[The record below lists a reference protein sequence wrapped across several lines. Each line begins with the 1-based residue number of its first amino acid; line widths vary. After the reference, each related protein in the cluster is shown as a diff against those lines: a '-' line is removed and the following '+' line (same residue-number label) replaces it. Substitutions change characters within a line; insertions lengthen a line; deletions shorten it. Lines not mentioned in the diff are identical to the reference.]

1 MPPRSPTTVGMA
13 VETTVISIAAIERLS
28 KSEMTVSGRF
38 VFIERTRCGIRDR
51 GATFSSIRASPPDL
65 RRTATSSLPALKPT
79 GRYFAT
85 AKPESATAFSRSA
98 GFVLVSSY
106 FTITWP
112 FSRSAE
118 ADSTPLT
125 CLSLA
130 SVFAG
135 HFSHFQ
141 PLTLMVSVFTFARA
155 AVLEASANANT
166 IDDVFMSSPSRE
178 TPRHLSLCRAPVSMV
193 RPASSFANGSR
204 SAMMPGPRFPGGC
217 MRKIPRRTVLGWGLG
232 VAAGRALGQAAKVEP
247 VFKPEKDASLR
258 LLRWS
263 GFVKSD
269 EELWNANTKKFTEAT
284 GVPVSVEYIT
294 WEDVRPKAALAANLG
309 TGPDII
315 MGWYDDPHIYPQK
328 LVDVSDVAEGLGK
341 QLGGWYDVARTYGY
355 SNTIAIAQKP
365 SLEAIAYVQ
374 ELYAQMVPGVGSWL
388 DPNNN
393 RAFLAGEISLTN
405 NGISIYYAAKKD
417 FPQIAE
423 DINHSPFPIGPVGRA
438 TELAN
443 FSQAFI
449 FKHSRFPN
457 AAKEYI
463 RFMLSP
469 DQAGPWVRSE
479 EHTSE
484 LQSPCNLVCRLLL
497 EKKKKKNYEAYIE
510 TY

>member
-51 GATFSSIRASPPDL
+51 GATFSSIRASPPEL

-178 TPRHLSLCRAPVSMV
+178 TPRAPIALPSAGV
-193 RPASSFANGSR
+193 NGETR
-204 SAMMPGPRFPGGC
+204 VQLRKWIAKRNDAGPRFPGGC

-258 LLRWS
+258 LLRW
-263 GFVKSD
+263 
-269 EELWNANTKKFTEAT
+269 
-284 GVPVSVEYIT
+284 
-294 WEDVRPKAALAANLG
+294 
-309 TGPDII
+309 
-315 MGWYDDPHIYPQK
+315 
-328 LVDVSDVAEGLGK
+328 
-341 QLGGWYDVARTYGY
+341 
-355 SNTIAIAQKP
+355 
-365 SLEAIAYVQ
+365 
-374 ELYAQMVPGVGSWL
+374 
-388 DPNNN
+388 
-393 RAFLAGEISLTN
+393 
-405 NGISIYYAAKKD
+405 
-417 FPQIAE
+417 
-423 DINHSPFPIGPVGRA
+423 
-438 TELAN
+438 
-443 FSQAFI
+443 
-449 FKHSRFPN
+449 
-457 AAKEYI
+457 
-463 RFMLSP
+463 
-469 DQAGPWVRSE
+469 
-479 EHTSE
+479 
-484 LQSPCNLVCRLLL
+484 
-497 EKKKKKNYEAYIE
+497 
-510 TY
+510 